1 MATEK
6 NNVELDQY
14 LSAGV
19 HIGTKVRTKSMAPFI
34 YKVNP
39 AGLAIMDVQ
48 KIDERIKLAAKFLS
62 TYDPKDILVVGR
74 RENSWK
80 AVKTFAKLIGC
91 KSFTARYPAGVL
103 TNPEL
108 ETFIEP
114 KVILITDPWPDKN
127 AINDAVKIGIPIVAL
142 CDSNNTTRSIDIIA
156 PCNNK
161 GAKSLGLIYWIL
173 ANEFLHAKGDLPK
186 TKNIKLTPED
196 FIE

>member
-1 MATEK
+1 METD
-6 NNVELDQY
+6 NLVEIDKY

-19 HIGTKVRTKSMAPFI
+19 HIGTKIKTKSMAPFI

-39 AGLAIMDVQ
+39 AGLTIMNVQ
-48 KIDERIKLAAKFLS
+48 KIDERIKIAGKFLS
-62 TYDPKDILVVGR
+62 KYNPKDILVIGR

-80 AVKTFAKLIGC
+80 AVKQFSKIIGAKY
-91 KSFTARYPAGVL
+91 FTGRYPAGIL
-103 TNPEL
+103 TNPNL

-127 AINDAVKIGIPIVAL
+127 AINDAVKIGVPIVAL
-142 CDSNNTTRSIDIIA
+142 CDSNNTTRAVDIII

-173 ANEFLHAKGDLPK
+173 ANEYLHNRGDLPK
-186 TKNIKLTPED
+186 TKDISVPVED
-196 FIE
+196 FVE